1 MDKTPKLYV
10 AGGQNQVTVKIIRLH
25 YLDIYSAVMLLF
37 SRYWYGDCVLG
48 GHGVKRGV
56 GSTTCLSA
64 REVKS
69 YIDSTIE

>member
-1 MDKTPKLYV
+1 MDKTSKLYV

-25 YLDIYSAVMLLF
+25 YSDFYSTVMLLF
-37 SRYWYGDCVLG
+37 SSYRYGDCVLG
-48 GHGVKRGV
+48 GNGVKREV